1 MSAQHIRHTKTPFE
15 KKYEKAHRNRRVSA
29 GFVVLIIVVI
39 SVLAG
44 VFAFKYMTDSRITR
58 SNSNALS
65 ALEKAD
71 SDTSPTYTLLK
82 LDYDTFA
89 SVPDMYRNLNN
100 TRTYCLLR
108 IDTVSKKASICTIP
122 ANISCEDENGD
133 SRPLCALEESGG
145 DFSLISAVNGL
156 FDVKINHF
164 VALDGSG
171 IETLVDTLGGLDVT
185 LESAVDDPYSGN
197 SVMPAG
203 GAKRFGAEIL
213 GLLRVRNITDYYT
226 VMPEVINDSVINAMS
241 KLAKMSSS
249 DFNSVLN
256 SISNNIFSDS
266 KSDDLYKN
274 LSKFGDFDFNGVS
287 KLVIAGSEQTT
298 TQTSEHVFLT
308 RTSEFIQMLS
318 LFKEGNN
325 PEDSDMMALTKSP
338 ESVTVEVRNGAGI
351 AGAASKMSEIIKN
364 KGYNVEK
371 SGNAEEGYVY
381 SETLIVYMDEEFES
395 CAYDIKNALS
405 CGRVIFGGDYYTS
418 DQNIISIVGADWA
431 AAS

>member
-29 GFVVLIIVVI
+29 GFVVLIIIFI

-58 SNSNALS
+58 SSSNALS

-108 IDTVSKKASICTIP
+108 IDTASKKASICTIP
-122 ANISCEDENGD
+122 ANISCTDENGD
-133 SRPLCALEESGG
+133 SRPLYVLEENGG
-145 DFSLISAVNGL
+145 DSSLISAVNGL

-164 VALDGSG
+164 VSLDTSG
-171 IETLVDTLGGLDVT
+171 IQTLADALGGLDVT

-203 GAKRFGAEIL
+203 GAKRSGAEIL

-226 VMPEVINDSVINAMS
+226 VMPEIINESVINAMS
-241 KLAKMSSS
+241 KLTKMSSG

-266 KSDDLYKN
+266 KSDDLYKS

-287 KLVIAGSEQTT
+287 KLVITGSEQTT

-308 RTSEFIQMLS
+308 RSSEFNQMLS

-325 PEDSDMMALTKSP
+325 PEDSEMMALTKSP

-395 CAYDIKNALS
+395 CAYDIKNVLS

-431 AAS
+431 PAS